1 MGGGDVGGGDV
12 GGGDVG
18 GGDVGVVM
26 WVWWCGCGDVGGG
39 DVGGG
44 DVGGGCVGA
53 SDTGARGWLGVAVCV
68 LAHKFDIYLIY
79 LARF

>member
-1 MGGGDVGGGDV
+1 MSWCWCWSFVVVNADEFGIGGSN
-12 GGGDVG
+12 
-18 GGDVGVVM
+18 
-26 WVWWCGCGDVGGG
+26 VGGG

-53 SDTGARGWLGVAVCV
+53 SDTGAGGGLGVAVCV
-68 LAHKFDIYLIY
+68 LAHKFDIYLICY